1 MLYPF
6 AKNNEQLRTH
16 DDFVQAAQAAAAE
29 HNHTGRETIIDGVRG
44 FSPLLC
50 IIKYPVS
57 VLYDYMHLVCINHI
71 GMLVKHWLLLLNSTD
86 ISLIDERLLNQR
98 VPHNMNIRFD
108 FSIKEISQWKAKHGR
123 LFVLYVGLPI
133 LINILSSTHLFHFA
147 AYVVAIRF
155 LHAPENET
163 EIDLAEKLLRFY
175 CDSSS
180 LIYGPSVELY
190 SLHCHLHLAEQVRY
204 HGGLSYSSAFAFESC
219 IRYTKKKAHGT
230 RNIASQIS
238 YWTDVAL
245 LIKQPKF
252 DVEIPHGVDEISIDS
267 PQLGEFR
274 EMLTDFIQFDK
285 VKFYKRFKIPFITFH
300 STLYD
305 NKFKCVSHIISY
317 KHDQDDKI
325 RFGDCIIFIQCNNDY
340 YAFINNY
347 RDEAPNN
354 SLSSLLKISDTATC
368 QIIEP
373 LDRLYSVKSKSD
385 SFEILSMSKV
395 RHKCISVPV
404 GDFFCLTEI
413 RNDFEHD

>member
-6 AKNNEQLRTH
+6 AKNDEQLRTH
-16 DDFVQAAQAAAAE
+16 DDFLQAAQAAAAK
-29 HNHTGRETIIDGVRG
+29 HNHTGRKTIIDGVRG

-57 VLYDYMHLVCINHI
+57 VLL
-71 GMLVKHWLLLLNSTD
+71 
-86 ISLIDERLLNQR
+86 
-98 VPHNMNIRFD
+98 
-108 FSIKEISQWKAKHGR
+108 
-123 LFVLYVGLPI
+123 
-133 LINILSSTHLFHFA
+133 
-147 AYVVAIRF
+147 
-155 LHAPENET
+155 LHAPENEA

-175 CDSSS
+175 CESSS
-180 LIYGPSVELY
+180 LIYDPSVELY

-230 RNIASQIS
+230 RNLASQIS
-238 YWTDVAL
+238 YWTDIAL

-252 DVEIPHGVDEISIDS
+252 DVEIPHGVDEISIGS
-267 PQLGEFR
+267 PQLEEFR

-300 STLYD
+300 SKLYD

-325 RFGDCIIFIQCNNDY
+325 RFGDCIIFIQWNNDY

-373 LDRLYSVKSKSD
+373 LDRLYSIKSKSD